1 MNNERGTDEGDTTLV
16 RVLTELA
23 SDVNDEAEGRNHSD
37 RPFQAEVF
45 LELMLER
52 YLSSRGLPDAQ
63 LGSHTGMKGNA
74 RSSIGAATCSDDGKE
89 LVLFNMDYRSASELW
104 TIQRPTLISLAGQ
117 TLRFLK
123 DALGKTS
130 SGPLSSNAHALA
142 ELLRSAMDNV
152 ETVKVVLFT
161 DGLFT
166 GKEIP
171 LEGIDGRP
179 AECEIFDIR
188 SLSRLTDRSVRDVS
202 LAFLDH
208 NGSPVKRI
216 SRNLADTSYE
226 CSLVILSGAFLAK
239 LYEDYDVSVLEYNV
253 RAFLG
258 SSNKVNAGIR
268 RTLKNNQERFPAY
281 NNGIS
286 ATARDIELTE
296 DGLAIK
302 FVHGLQ
308 IVNGGQTLAALHHVM
323 YAEKT
328 DISRAE
334 VAVKLTVVREADEA
348 SFVGEISSYA
358 NTQSIVQ
365 IADFSAN
372 RPFHIEIERLS
383 RSVWIPGERG
393 LWFYERTRGQYNV
406 ARAREGGSLAA
417 KKRFKS
423 RCPPSRKFSKTDLAK
438 FINAWAGLPHLVSN
452 GAQYNYK
459 AWLDGVEE
467 SEWTPDEAWYKEMV
481 AKAIIFKAAQKAVRE
496 GNFPGYAAQ
505 IVAYLVAL
513 VSQRMEREIDLTLIW
528 QRQAVSPEFQN
539 LLSLWAM
546 VVEAEIKASAGRNNV
561 TQYCKRSECWTAV
574 SKTRDAKIELSIPER
589 RKVSSPVSG

>member
-1 MNNERGTDEGDTTLV
+1 MSVAFDNDSGDATLL
-16 RVLTELA
+16 RVLTDLSSE
-23 SDVNDEAEGRNHSD
+23 VNDEAEGRNHSD

-52 YLSSRGLPDAQ
+52 YLPSRGLPDAQ
-63 LGSHTGMKGNA
+63 LGSHSGMKGNA
-74 RSSIGAATCSDDGKE
+74 RSSIGGAVVSDDGKQ
-89 LVLFNMDYRSASELW
+89 LVLFNMDYRSATEMW
-104 TIQRPTLISLAGQ
+104 TIQRPTLVSLAGQ
-117 TLRFLK
+117 TLRFFR
-123 DALGKTS
+123 DAVGNTN
-130 SGPLSSNAHALA
+130 SGPLSQNARALA
-142 ELLRSAMDNV
+142 EMLRSSMDDV
-152 ETVKVVLFT
+152 ETITVVLFT
-161 DGLFT
+161 DGLFA

-171 LEGIDGRP
+171 LEDISGRKV
-179 AECEIFDIR
+179 ACEVFDIR

-202 LAFLDH
+202 VPFLDRDG
-208 NGSPVKRI
+208 NPIRFI
-216 SRNLADTSYE
+216 SRKLPDPSYD
-226 CSLVILSGAFLAK
+226 CSLVIVSGAFLAE
-239 LYEDYDVSVLEYNV
+239 LYQEYDVALLEYNV

-258 SSNKVNAGIR
+258 SNNKVNAGIR
-268 RTLKNNQERFPAY
+268 RTLKTNQERFLAY

-286 ATARDIELTE
+286 ATARDVELTE
-296 DGLAIK
+296 DGSAVK

-334 VAVKLTVVREADEA
+334 VAMKLTVVREADEP

-406 ARAREGGSLAA
+406 ARSREGSSLAA
-417 KKRFKS
+417 KRRFKT
-423 RCPPSRKFSKTDLAK
+423 RCPPARKFSKTDLAK
-438 FINAWAGLPHLVSN
+438 YINAWAGLPHLVSN

-459 AWLDGVEE
+459 AWLDEVEE
-467 SEWTPDEAWYKEMV
+467 GEWSPTEDWYKDTI

-496 GNFPGYAAQ
+496 GNFPGYRAQ
-505 IVAYLVAL
+505 IVAYLVGL
-513 VSQRMEREIDLTLIW
+513 VSERIGSEINLRMIW
-528 QRQAVSPEFQN
+528 QRQAVSAELSN
-539 LLSLWAM
+539 LLSLWAH
-546 VVEAEIKASAGRNNV
+546 VIEKEIKASAGRNNV
-561 TQYCKRSECWTAV
+561 TQHCKRLECWEAV
-574 SKTRDAKIELSIPER
+574 ANTSDAKNELSIPER
-589 RKVSSPVSG
+589 RRLELA